1 MRQGPHPLRFFVLI
15 LPYAAAFGY
24 VSVALNWIA
33 VNRYGVSV
41 EVFAGV
47 LAAAFQV
54 HGFKLLLAPLVDAT
68 LTKRA
73 WYLIA
78 LALTVLG
85 VLISGVLQLGPKT
98 MGLFTLVVMASQ
110 VGLALMGFACENF
123 LGALPDAEKGSAAG
137 YYQAG
142 NFFGMGVGGGLA
154 LKLAT
159 SLPSPWMAG
168 AILAALMVPCA
179 IALVGLPEP
188 ERHAT
193 SLTQSMRELLT
204 SLREVVLLKSGSRW
218 VPSLLGI
225 SVLVIA
231 VSPVGA
237 SAVGNVITGAAGDW
251 RATADDVAL
260 VQGALGGILG
270 AIGAF
275 AGGWLADRL
284 DRRANY
290 ALAGALIALAN
301 VAWSFMPFTREVFI
315 GMNLLTGI
323 FGGMAYAA
331 FSALVLESIG
341 RGALAT
347 KYNIF
352 AGLANF
358 AISYM
363 TRIDGAAYD
372 RVKAAGMLRVDA
384 ACTFAG
390 IAVVLLTIWTLRR
403 LAPRFA
409 APSAEPAT

>member
-1 MRQGPHPLRFFVLI
+1 MRQGPHPVRFFVLI

-33 VNRYGVSV
+33 VNKYGVSV
-41 EVFAGV
+41 SVMTGV

-54 HGFKLLLAPLVDAT
+54 HAWKILIAPLVDAT

-78 LALTVLG
+78 LALTIIG
-85 VLISGVLQLGPKT
+85 VLVSATLHLGPQT
-98 MGLFTLVVMASQ
+98 MGLFTVVVVASQ

-123 LGALPDAEKGSAAG
+123 LGALPDAEKGRAAG
-137 YYQAG
+137 WYQAG
-142 NFFGMGVGGGLA
+142 SFFGLGVGGGLA

-159 SLPSPWMAG
+159 SLPSPWMGG
-168 AILAALMVPCA
+168 AVLCALMLPCA
-179 IALVGLPEP
+179 LGLVGLPEP
-188 ERHAT
+188 ERHAR
-193 SLTQSMRELLT
+193 SLGRSMLEVLT
-204 SLREVVLLKSGSRW
+204 NLREVVVVRSGGRW
-218 VPSLLGI
+218 IPSLLGI

-237 SAVGNVITGAAGDW
+237 SAVGNVITGAAKDW
-251 RATADDVAL
+251 SATSNDVAL
-260 VQGALGGILG
+260 VQGAIGGILG

-275 AGGWLADRL
+275 LGGSLADRL
-284 DRRANY
+284 DRRVNY
-290 ALAGALIALAN
+290 ALAGALMASAN
-301 VAWSFMPFTREVFI
+301 VAWSFMPFTRDVFI

-331 FSALVLESIG
+331 LCALVLESIG
-341 RGALAT
+341 KGALAT

-352 AGLANF
+352 AGLANE

-363 TRIDGAAYD
+363 TKIDGKAYD
-372 RVKAAGMLRVDA
+372 KLHAVGMLRVDA
-384 ACTFAG
+384 GCTFAG
-390 IAVVLLTIWTLRR
+390 IVVVLITIWALRR

-409 APSAEPAT
+409 PPSAEPAT